1 MCLPGQPP
9 AAPAP
14 SAPSAPPPPVPPAGP
29 APPDAPA
36 SAAEAVA
43 MARAG
48 LAWLARADAAGLTA
62 AEQADCLRA
71 LEAAEAAHTAA
82 RARVLAAFHAGN
94 GCQDDG
100 HGSAKSW
107 LRWQTRIT
115 TNAAATA
122 MAWMRR
128 LGAHPAV
135 AGALAAGDLSPSWA
149 RAVCGWTDLLPAEH
163 RAGAD
168 AILLAAAASGADLA
182 GLAQLAEEIRRRTAR
197 PDTDGDDGFKDR
209 SVSLD
214 VTFGQAGKLT
224 GNLTPQCTA
233 ALLAVLD
240 ALGKKTGPEDTRT
253 VWQRRH
259 DAVEEMCRRLI
270 AAGGVPDRAGQP
282 AQIQVHM
289 TLDQLRGL
297 TEPGARGQAGWA
309 AAWPPAG
316 PGADCDASIVPVVTG
331 HLDHQLLS
339 QLAAELLGGRTSA
352 GQNGSGQNGSGQN
365 GSGQNGSGQPGSG
378 LLAACLVRACPA
390 RARAARPGSAARAR
404 AGRMPAAGGG
414 CGPSGPPGSSS
425 SPARSACCPGPA
437 GWPATCGP
445 GCPMTWSRRSAC
457 RWTSARSPTP
467 SRCTCAG
474 RSPSG
479 TGTAGSPAAPSPP
492 RHASRTTS
500 SPAPRAARPA

>member
-1 MCLPGQPP
+1 
-9 AAPAP
+9 
-14 SAPSAPPPPVPPAGP
+14 
-29 APPDAPA
+29 
-36 SAAEAVA
+36 
-43 MARAG
+43 
-48 LAWLARADAAGLTA
+48 
-62 AEQADCLRA
+62 
-71 LEAAEAAHTAA
+71 
-82 RARVLAAFHAGN
+82 
-94 GCQDDG
+94 
-100 HGSAKSW
+100 
-107 LRWQTRIT
+107 
-115 TNAAATA
+115 

-259 DAVEEMCRRLI
+259 DAVEEMCLRLI

-297 TEPGARGQAGWA
+297 NGERGAGAQAGWA

-339 QLAAELLGGRTSA
+339 QLAAELLRRQP
-352 GQNGSGQNGSGQN
+352 GQNGSGLPGSGQ
-365 GSGQNGSGQPGSG
+365 GG
-378 LLAACLVRACPA
+378 AA
-390 RARAARPGSAARAR
+390 GIGG
-404 AGRMPAAGGG
+404 AGRGG
-414 CGPSGPPGSSS
+414 
-425 SPARSACCPGPA
+425 
-437 GWPATCGP
+437 
-445 GCPMTWSRRSAC
+445 
-457 RWTSARSPTP
+457 
-467 SRCTCAG
+467 
-474 RSPSG
+474 
-479 TGTAGSPAAPSPP
+479 
-492 RHASRTTS
+492 
-500 SPAPRAARPA
+500 